1 MRNSV
6 LPSRILTISNTDVAA
21 HHYLLRG
28 IIYHGQL
35 HFTARLITTNNI
47 TWAYDGQLN
56 NGIPVLE
63 HNLSDDIHQLTTL
76 QGRQAYVYV
85 YQLVPQ
91 PPSPL

>member
-1 MRNSV
+1 MRSSV
-6 LPSRILTISNTDVAA
+6 LPSRILTISNTDVAS

-35 HFTARLITTNNI
+35 HFTARLINTNNI

-56 NGIPVLE
+56 MGIPIQE
-63 HNLSDDIHQLTTL
+63 HNLSDDIGQLTTL

-85 YQLVPQ
+85 YQHVPQ
-91 PPSPL
+91 LP